1 MKYEIKRCDNGNV
14 IFTHEC
20 DSWKI
25 CVEAAI
31 MSGVDL
37 YGVDLSGANLS
48 GANLSRANLSGAN
61 LSGVDLYGADL
72 SGANMSGANMS
83 RANMS
88 GANMSRANLS
98 GANMSGADMSGAN
111 MSRANMSGA
120 DLSGA
125 NMSRAN
131 MSRANMSGANMSRA
145 NLKEIKNAAL
155 SLAQTHI
162 TPQEGSFVGWK
173 KLRNGVIAKI
183 VITHDARRINAV
195 GSRKCRASK
204 VFVHEMY
211 SPDGAIFTG
220 VGIGQYDSKT
230 TYETGKET
238 IPDSFDDSITDE
250 CSHGIHF
257 FLTRE
262 EAEAY

>member
-31 MSGVDL
+31 KS
-37 YGVDLSGANLS
+37 GVDLSGANL
-48 GANLSRANLSGAN
+48 
-61 LSGVDLYGADL
+61 Y
-72 SGANMSGANMS
+72 GANMS

-88 GANMSRANLS
+88 DANLYGANLS
-98 GANMSGADMSGAN
+98 GANLYGAN
-111 MSRANMSGA
+111 LYGANLSRANMSGV
-120 DLSGA
+120 D
-125 NMSRAN
+125 
-131 MSRANMSGANMSRA
+131 
-145 NLKEIKNAAL
+145 LKEIKNAAL

>member
-31 MSGVDL
+31 KS
-37 YGVDLSGANLS
+37 GVDLSGANL
-48 GANLSRANLSGAN
+48 
-61 LSGVDLYGADL
+61 Y
-72 SGANMSGANMS
+72 GANMS

-88 GANMSRANLS
+88 DANLYGANL
-98 GANMSGADMSGAN
+98 
-111 MSRANMSGA
+111 SRANMSGV
-120 DLSGA
+120 D
-125 NMSRAN
+125 
-131 MSRANMSGANMSRA
+131 
-145 NLKEIKNAAL
+145 LKEIKNAAL